1 MKIILFTII
10 LIYIMFIPEVN
21 NCYYI
26 LYYVGT
32 YIYYGFGIKLK
43 TLSIKYSSSKRVL
56 PWLYLLLDME
66 ISV

>member
-1 MKIILFTII
+1 
-10 LIYIMFIPEVN
+10 MFIPEVN

-26 LYYVGT
+26 YYVGT

-56 PWLYLLLDME
+56 PWLYFIIGYE
-66 ISV
+66 N